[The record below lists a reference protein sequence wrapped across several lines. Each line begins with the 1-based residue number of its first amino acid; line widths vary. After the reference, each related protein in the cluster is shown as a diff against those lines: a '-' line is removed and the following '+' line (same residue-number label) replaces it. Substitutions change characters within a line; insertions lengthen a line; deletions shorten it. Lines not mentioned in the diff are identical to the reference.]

1 MINKI
6 ENIGSGVPAGEI
18 FAVLFMS
25 KGKAFLN
32 IHRRFSTVKE
42 EAEDAISDFLLAFSI
57 KVSEG
62 RICPPDYNGYIYKAF
77 RNFCIDRYRKNK
89 RNIPVDFSIAWNY
102 ADEDGNE
109 SQLTCTLQAGAD
121 PSDLLHNRMV
131 MDLMRQCIMKLRPRD
146 RKVLLMRFMEDMKNP
161 EIAKAIGLSTAA
173 TANVMKRAIASLRA
187 IFMAGKIEP
196 W

>member
-1 MINKI
+1 M
-6 ENIGSGVPAGEI
+6 
-18 FAVLFMS
+18 
-25 KGKAFLN
+25 
-32 IHRRFSTVKE
+32 
-42 EAEDAISDFLLAFSI
+42 AI
-57 KVSEG
+57 
-62 RICPPDYNGYIYKAF
+62 YTAF

-89 RNIPVDFSIAWNY
+89 RNIPVDFSTAWNY
-102 ADEDGNE
+102 ADEDENE

-131 MDLMRQCIMKLRPRD
+131 MDLMRHCIMKLRPRD
-146 RKVLLMRFMEDMKNP
+146 RKVLLMRHMKDMKNP

-187 IFMAGKIEP
+187 IFKSRNIEP